1 MKVGDIVRVLEALAP
16 AYLAEEWDNVG
27 LLVGDRE
34 RRVTKLMACMDVTEG
49 VLAEAVKAGVQMIL
63 AHHPVIFKPAARVT
77 AELAPVVHEAIR
89 RGVAIYAAHTNL
101 DNAVGG
107 TNDVLADVL
116 GLSDR
121 SAIVPAVRREQC
133 KVAVFV
139 PPDDVARV
147 GEAAFDAGAGQI
159 GNYRE
164 CAFLAHGIG
173 SFCGQPGTHPAVGG
187 AGRHEVVEE
196 LKLEVVCPRP
206 KVPAVCEAIRGAH
219 SYEQAAIDVY
229 PLEGFPPGCG
239 GGRIGTLRHP
249 ATVRSIIAKLKK
261 ATGAPSVRLAAP
273 AGAGKPDGRGRLV
286 RNVAVFCGSGGS
298 CWRAA
303 AGQGAA
309 LYVTG
314 EMGYHDA
321 LDAVECGLTV
331 LCLGHGYSER
341 IGIRALAGHVAEVL
355 AKLKVVE
362 SSRDR
367 DPYAAV

>member
-1 MKVGDIVRVLEALAP
+1 MKVADVVRVLEALAP
-16 AYLAEEWDNVG
+16 AHLAEEWDNVG

-34 RRVTKLMACMDVTEG
+34 RRVTRLMACMDVTEP

-63 AHHPVIFKPAARVT
+63 AHHPVIFKPIGRVT
-77 AELAPVVHEAIR
+77 AGLTPVVYEAIR
-89 RGVAIYAAHTNL
+89 RGVAIYAAHSNL
-101 DNAVGG
+101 DNAPGG

-121 SAIVPAVRREQC
+121 RAIVPGVSRERC

-139 PPDDVARV
+139 PPDEVSRV

-164 CAFLAHGIG
+164 CAFMAHGLG
-173 SFCGQPGTHPAVGG
+173 AFRGQPGTHPAIGD

-196 LKLEVVCPRP
+196 LKLEVVCPRS
-206 KVPAVCEAIRGAH
+206 KVSAVCEAIRGAH
-219 SYEQAAIDVY
+219 SYEEPAIDVY
-229 PLEGFPPGCG
+229 ALEESPSNCG
-239 GGRIGTLRHP
+239 GGRIGTLARP
-249 ATVRSIIAKLKK
+249 ATVRSIIARLKK
-261 ATGAPSVRLAAP
+261 ATGAPRVRLAAP
-273 AGAGKPDGRGRLV
+273 AGAGKPDGRGLLV
-286 RNVAVFCGSGGS
+286 RNVAVFSGSGGS
-298 CWRAA
+298 YWRTA
-303 AGQGAA
+303 AGLGAA

-341 IGIRALAGHVAEVL
+341 IGIHSLARRAAAEL
-355 AKLKVVE
+355 AKLKVVD

-367 DPYAAV
+367 DPYTTV